1 MSTRVVEDSTV
12 HWISGAW
19 KEPEGNRDRHCVE
32 ADTGILFLEI
42 PFDHAVS
49 HRPGTRFGPSAILA
63 ALDGFSLYCTDKRTD
78 LGRLRLR
85 RFGEIE
91 VTNDIHATYRHIT
104 ETVAGLAPGE
114 TPVFLGGDH
123 SITDPILRGLLRR
136 HPDRML
142 GLIVF
147 DAHFDSRIPVPGK
160 EHSGHWMHTVAEVF
174 DHRHS
179 VQLGIDAPIYSG
191 AYMELAEA
199 AGIMVRTP
207 WDIRRAGLA
216 ATVAETI
223 RHAVEPTDAVH
234 VSIDIDCL
242 SAGFAPGTSV
252 PNPAGLTL
260 WDVADAVFEIARSA
274 AHASLDIVEVSPPLD
289 SNGLTAQ
296 SAAHLAMN
304 FLAGRAARLQPAFSK
319 ADPAA

>member
-1 MSTRVVEDSTV
+1 MAAGMNTRVVEDSTV
-12 HWISGAW
+12 RWIGGAW
-19 KEPEGNRDRHCVE
+19 ENPENNLDGNRPAAE
-32 ADTGILFLEI
+32 PGTELLFLEI

-49 HRPGTRFGPSAILA
+49 HRPGTRFGPAAILR
-63 ALDGFSLYCTDKRTD
+63 ALDGFSLYCTDKRVD
-78 LGRLRLR
+78 LAPLRLR
-85 RFGEIE
+85 RFGE
-91 VTNDIHATYRHIT
+91 VDVSNDIHATYRHIT
-104 ETVAGLAPGE
+104 DTVAGLPSGD

-147 DAHFDSRIPVPGK
+147 DAHFDSRVPVPGK

-179 VQLGIDAPIYSG
+179 VQLGIDAPIYSRD
-191 AYMELAEA
+191 YMEQAEA

-216 ATVAETI
+216 GTIEEAI
-223 RHAVEPTDAVH
+223 RHAVEPTGAVH
-234 VSIDIDCL
+234 ISIDIDCL

-252 PNPAGLTL
+252 PNAAGLML
-260 WDVADAVFEIARSA
+260 WDVTDAVFEIARSA
-274 AHASLDIVEVSPPLD
+274 DHASLDIVEVSPPLD
-289 SNGLTAQ
+289 AGGITAQ
-296 SAAHLAMN
+296 SAAHLVMN
-304 FLAGRAARLQPAFSK
+304 FLAGRAARLRQV
-319 ADPAA
+319 